1 MRRILLRVAYDGTRY
16 HGWQIQDNMTTIE
29 GCLNQALTNLLAI
42 PVQVAG
48 ASRTDAGVHAYDNVA
63 VFDTDSRIP
72 AEKFAPA
79 LNARLPE
86 DIVVQASIEVEP
98 DFHPRYAQSR
108 KTYEYR
114 ILNRKYPLPGECRFA
129 HFVYGRLELD
139 AMRQAA
145 GYIVGE
151 HDFACFMA
159 AGSQVRSTVRTVYI
173 LDVEK
178 EGDMV
183 YIRVAGNGFLYNMV
197 RIIAGTLLEV
207 GMKRRSPESV
217 KDAIESKDRQMAGP
231 TAPAKGLHLLQLEFE
246 NHDFISGYCP
256 SYGVNK
262 IL

>member
-16 HGWQIQDNMTTIE
+16 HGWQIQDNMATIE
-29 GCLNQALTNLLAI
+29 GCLNQALTELLGI
-42 PVQVAG
+42 SVQVAG

-72 AEKFAPA
+72 AERFAPA

-86 DIVVQASIEVEP
+86 DIVVQAAREVAG
-98 DFHPRYAQSR
+98 DFHPRYAQSK

-114 ILNRKYPLPGECRFA
+114 ILNRRYPLPGECRFA
-129 HFVYGRLELD
+129 HFVYGNLDLD

-145 GYIVGE
+145 QYIVGE

-159 AGSQVRSTVRTVYI
+159 AGSQVKNSVRTVYA
-173 LDVEK
+173 LNVEK
-178 EGDMV
+178 EGDML
-183 YIRVAGNGFLYNMV
+183 YIRVTGNGFLYNMV

-217 KDAIESKDRQMAGP
+217 QEAIAAKDRQMAGP
-231 TAPAKGLHLLQLEFE
+231 TAPAKALHLLRLEFV
-246 NHDFISGYCP
+246 DGFG
-256 SYGVNK
+256 G
-262 IL
+262 

>member
-16 HGWQIQDNMTTIE
+16 HGWQIQNNEVTIE
-29 GCLNQALTNLLAI
+29 GCLNQALTELVGT

-72 AEKFAPA
+72 AEKFALA

-86 DIVVQASIEVEP
+86 DIVVQASKEVAG
-98 DFHPRYAQSR
+98 DFHPRYAKSR

-114 ILNRKYPLPGECRFA
+114 ILNRRCPLPGECRFA
-129 HFVYGRLELD
+129 HFVYGKLDLD
-139 AMRQAA
+139 AMKQAA

-159 AGSQVRSTVRTVYI
+159 AGSQVQTSVRTVYT

-178 EGDMV
+178 EGDML
-183 YIRVAGNGFLYNMV
+183 YMRITGNGFLYNMV

-207 GMKRRSPESV
+207 GMMRRSPESV
-217 KDAIESKDRQMAGP
+217 KAAIESKDRQMAGP
-231 TAPAKGLHLLQLEFE
+231 TAPAKGLHLLQLEFA
-246 NHDFISGYCP
+246 DDIG
-256 SYGVNK
+256 
-262 IL
+262 